1 MSLKEC
7 DAVGDLQYN
16 KIIIASLRCDHY
28 DVALKTMCYVHLI
41 LCSGYFD
48 YYMWNDMNTLYSGY

>member
-1 MSLKEC
+1 MSLEEC

-16 KIIIASLRCDHY
+16 KIIIDRY
-28 DVALKTMCYVHLI
+28 DVALKTMCCVHLI

-48 YYMWNDMNTLYSGY
+48 YYMWNDLNTLYSGY